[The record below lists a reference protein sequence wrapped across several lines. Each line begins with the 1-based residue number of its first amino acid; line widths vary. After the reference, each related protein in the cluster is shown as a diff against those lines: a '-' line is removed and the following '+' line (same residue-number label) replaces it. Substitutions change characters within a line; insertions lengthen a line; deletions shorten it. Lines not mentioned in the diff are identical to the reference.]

1 MQRRTLLAAGSAL
14 FTTTLAG
21 CGGNGGNS
29 GNGGG
34 NGGNDDNG
42 GDGTGNG
49 NGNDNTDTDTETEND
64 EGGNG
69 GGEPS
74 EAGELSA
81 VGDNTDWLENSASF
95 SGSGQTVTDA
105 FQAQR
110 FTTFTYEHSGESNF
124 IVELINDDSGESTDI
139 LVNKIGQTSGTTGIG
154 LGDGNYVMDVDADG
168 DWSIEVGEPA
178 APDGE
183 YGVPPASITGEGS
196 DVYGEVEIDGRATVS
211 GSHDGSENFIVEAW
225 EEANT
230 SGFPDELIFNE
241 IGSHEGETSVQ
252 LSGVYYIAVQ
262 ADGSYEI
269 SIE

>member
-1 MQRRTLLAAGSAL
+1 MQRRTLLTAGSAL
-14 FTTTLAG
+14 LTTTLAG
-21 CGGNGGNS
+21 CSGNGDGNS

-34 NGGNDDNG
+34 NGGNDDNSG

-49 NGNDNTDTDTETEND
+49 NGNDNTDTGN
-64 EGGNG
+64 EGDGDGG

-81 VGDNTDWLENSASF
+81 VSENTDWLDNAASF

-105 FQAQR
+105 FEARR

-124 IVELINDDSGESTDI
+124 IVELIDDDSGDSVDI
-139 LVNKIGQTSGTTGIG
+139 LANKIGETSGTTGAG
-154 LGDGNYVMDVDADG
+154 LADGNYVMDVDADG
-168 DWSIEVGEPA
+168 DWSIEVGEPV

-196 DVYGEVEIDGRATVS
+196 DVYGEVEIDGRVTVA
-211 GSHDGSENFIVEAW
+211 GSHDGSENFIVEAY
-225 EEANT
+225 EEANS

-241 IGSHEGETSVQ
+241 IGAHEGETSVQ

-262 ADGSYEI
+262 ADGGYEL